1 MVIEYKVVCLGGVE
15 RSCSWKPL
23 AGPEAAADHRRK
35 VAAQGWSISTMAQI
49 YDVKI
54 NGVPVGEEGR
64 RICQLMVVGEE
75 SLG

>member
-1 MVIEYKVVCLGGVE
+1 MIVIEFKVVCLGGIE
-15 RSCSWKPL
+15 RECRWEPIGCQEK
-23 AGPEAAADHRRK
+23 HRK
-35 VAAQGWSISTMAQI
+35 EVAKRGWSMSTMAQI

-54 NGVPVGEEGR
+54 NGKPVGEEGR

>member
-1 MVIEYKVVCLGGVE
+1 MVIEYKVVCDAGVE
-15 RSCSWKPL
+15 RECRWAPL
-23 AGPEAAADHRRK
+23 GCRQVPQQESAKQE
-35 VAAQGWSISTMAQI
+35 WSMSTMAQI

-54 NGVPVGEEGR
+54 NGRPVGEEGR

>member
-1 MVIEYKVVCLGGVE
+1 MVIEFKVVCDTGVE
-15 RSCSWKPL
+15 RECRWEPIGCQEK
-23 AGPEAAADHRRK
+23 HRK
-35 VAAQGWSISTMAQI
+35 ESAKQGWSMSTMAQI

-54 NGVPVGEEGR
+54 NGNPVGEEGR